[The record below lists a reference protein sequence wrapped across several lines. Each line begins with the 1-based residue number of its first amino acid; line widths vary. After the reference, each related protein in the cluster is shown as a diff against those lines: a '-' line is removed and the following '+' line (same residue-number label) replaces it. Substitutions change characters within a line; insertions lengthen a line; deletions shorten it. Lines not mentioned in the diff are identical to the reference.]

1 MDNVAEIAGL
11 GVDAVP
17 YLGELTHRR
26 HLLAEARRHLALVLR
41 GRRREPGLDEQ
52 IVDAAR
58 ATYCLDISEL
68 KTLRGLLPAYLL
80 YTARWSLADL
90 EPARR
95 PPTTLP
101 DPDRRPP
108 ADPGTPSAPPR
119 PSDLGPGQWEVPRV
133 PLQYER
139 AVLAGAVLREKLRTT
154 VTAARGRAYDVVTH
168 PSRRRCP
175 SSCSHPGPP
184 TGSTTTRSRRP
195 AAGRRST

>member
-1 MDNVAEIAGL
+1 MDKVAEIAGL

-26 HLLAEARRHLALVLR
+26 HLLAEACRHLALVLR

-95 PPTTLP
+95 PP
-101 DPDRRPP
+101 P
-108 ADPGTPSAPPR
+108 ADHPPGPGPAAPGRPR
-119 PSDLGPGQWEVPRV
+119 HTVRAAPALGPG
-133 PLQYER
+133 
-139 AVLAGAVLREKLRTT
+139 AGAVGGTSRSVAVR
-154 VTAARGRAYDVVTH
+154 AGR
-168 PSRRRCP
+168 PRRRGAP
-175 SSCSHPGPP
+175 
-184 TGSTTTRSRRP
+184 RE
-195 AAGRRST
+195 AAHRFRAGA